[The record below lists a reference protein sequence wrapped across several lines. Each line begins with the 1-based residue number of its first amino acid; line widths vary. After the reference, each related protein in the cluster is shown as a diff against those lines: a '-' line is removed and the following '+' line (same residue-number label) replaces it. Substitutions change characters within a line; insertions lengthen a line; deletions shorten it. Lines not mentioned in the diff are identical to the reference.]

1 MEGRS
6 GFRTGLLVGVLA
18 AAVLALGALVVAL
31 LVGGD
36 DDETTTVTAT
46 APATEPT
53 ASEPAVT
60 EPSGSLEPVT
70 CPDVPDIGPTGAD
83 PADAVN
89 VTIVAMDCEL
99 ATSVIADFYP
109 TVVGTGADPAQGV
122 DVQGFL
128 CTETQNAGA
137 IHVSCVQNVGTI
149 DFDLG

>member
-18 AAVLALGALVVAL
+18 AAVLGLGALVVVL

-60 EPSGSLEPVT
+60 EP
-70 CPDVPDIGPTGAD
+70 
-83 PADAVN
+83 
-89 VTIVAMDCEL
+89 
-99 ATSVIADFYP
+99 
-109 TVVGTGADPAQGV
+109 
-122 DVQGFL
+122 
-128 CTETQNAGA
+128 
-137 IHVSCVQNVGTI
+137 
-149 DFDLG
+149 